1 MTEVSYLMLY
11 EGRGWSWDLNPS
23 LFDSRAWFLTTR
35 HPPLLRMAPTEPA
48 FLSNVILAL
57 LKLPWLI

>member
-1 MTEVSYLMLY
+1 MLY